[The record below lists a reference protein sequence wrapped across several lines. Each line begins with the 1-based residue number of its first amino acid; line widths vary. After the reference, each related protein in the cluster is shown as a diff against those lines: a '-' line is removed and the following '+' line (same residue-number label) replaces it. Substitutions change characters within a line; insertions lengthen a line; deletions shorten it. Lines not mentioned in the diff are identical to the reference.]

1 MNNFLAALN
10 GEPHDFTPVWFMRQA
25 GRYLKGYRE
34 LRGKHSIKEICMDPE
49 LTLKVTSE
57 PIGLLGVDAAIIFSD
72 ITTPLEAMGF
82 HLDFLEN
89 VGPVI
94 SNPLNTNKELAGI
107 FDFSV
112 SEMQYGT
119 YAAIRKFKVDYP
131 DVPII
136 GFSGGPL
143 TIASYLTLG
152 HPDRDLSA
160 TRTLFYRDD
169 RTMMRLMQMIKEMV
183 IANCRE
189 QVKSG
194 ADAIQIFDSW
204 AGFLPPYLLSWYRE
218 TYLTE
223 IASELSGLTKT
234 IYFSTQ
240 TGGMLEELARTGFDY
255 LSLDWRVSLPLVS
268 SRLNSDIGLQ
278 GNIDP
283 VLASRAPK
291 LAIHESGK
299 LSEQMKAKDNYI
311 FNLGHGVLPDTDP
324 ETLKE
329 IVRTVHQSGR
339 SR

>member
-10 GEPHDFTPVWFMRQA
+10 NEPHDFTPIWFMRQA

-34 LRGKHSIKEICMDPE
+34 LRTKHSIKEICMDPN

-57 PIGLLGVDAAIIFSD
+57 PIGLLGVDAGIIFSD
-72 ITTPLEAMGF
+72 ITIPLEAMGF
-82 HLDFLEN
+82 RLDFIEN

-107 FDFSV
+107 SEFSV

-119 YAAIRKFKVDYP
+119 FAAIKKFKEEFP
-131 DVPII
+131 DLPII

-160 TRTLFYRDD
+160 TRTLLYRDD
-169 RTMMRLMQMIKEMV
+169 KAMMRLLQMIREMV
-183 IANCRE
+183 IAKCRQ

-204 AGFLPPYLLSWYRE
+204 AGFLPPSLLPWYRE
-218 TYLTE
+218 KFLTE
-223 IASELSGLTKT
+223 IAAELSGLTKT

-240 TGGMLEELARTGFDY
+240 TGGVLEELAMAGFDY
-255 LSLDWRVSLPLVS
+255 LSLDWRVNLHQVS
-268 SRLNSDIGLQ
+268 RKLDSDIGLQ
-278 GNIDP
+278 GNLDP
-283 VLASRAPK
+283 VMVSRAPN
-291 LAIHESGK
+291 LAIGESRR
-299 LSEQMKAKDNYI
+299 LSEMMNTKNNYI

-339 SR
+339 NR

>member
-1 MNNFLAALN
+1 MNSFLAALN
-10 GEPHDFTPVWFMRQA
+10 DEPHDFTPIWFMRQA

-34 LRGKHSIKEICMDPE
+34 LRAKHSIKEICMDPN

-57 PIGLLGVDAAIIFSD
+57 PVGLLGVDAGIIFSD
-72 ITTPLEAMGF
+72 ITIPLEAMGF
-82 HLDFLEN
+82 RLDFIEN

-107 FDFSV
+107 SEFSV

-119 YAAIRKFKVDYP
+119 FAAIKKFNEEFP

-160 TRTLFYRDD
+160 TRTLLYQEDKS
-169 RTMMRLMQMIKEMV
+169 MIELMQMIREMV
-183 IANCRE
+183 ISNCKE

-204 AGFLPPYLLSWYRE
+204 AGFLPPSFLPWYRE
-218 TYLTE
+218 KFLTE
-223 IASELSGLTKT
+223 IAAELSGITKT

-240 TGGMLEELARTGFDY
+240 TAGVIEELSKAGFDY
-255 LSLDWRVSLPLVS
+255 LSLDWRVNLPLVS
-268 SRLNSDIGLQ
+268 IKLDSGIGLQ
-278 GNIDP
+278 GNLDP
-283 VLASRAPK
+283 VMVSRAPN
-291 LAIHESGK
+291 LAISESRK
-299 LSEQMKAKDNYI
+299 LSELMNGKSNYI

-339 SR
+339 NR